1 MEATLQTYRQCLEA
15 LRANHE
21 LDKPSQGPSTPRKGA
36 YTTREKTGRKF
47 EERER
52 KLCWNEEKST
62 GTQFSSVDM
71 PAATLSNAEKR
82 VYSRCIEKRENAEHN
97 NFHRNTDHPELVLV
111 FFLGRPILKQ

>member
-36 YTTREKTGRKF
+36 DTTREKTGRKF

-52 KLCWNEEKST
+52 KLC
-62 GTQFSSVDM
+62 
-71 PAATLSNAEKR
+71 
-82 VYSRCIEKRENAEHN
+82 
-97 NFHRNTDHPELVLV
+97 
-111 FFLGRPILKQ
+111 